1 MKTQAKCK
9 ICRRMGE
16 KLFLKGEKCMS
27 NKCAM
32 IERPFAPGQR
42 AKKRRS
48 TLSEYGKELA
58 EKQKMKRWYQLSESQ
73 FKKYVK
79 EIYKDR
85 AKIKSVAD
93 ALVAKIEVRL
103 DNVIFRLGWAR
114 SRSHAI
120 QLASHG
126 HFSVNGRKVDIPSMQ
141 LKVGDIITVREGS
154 KGKDTLKDILELMK
168 KSTTPKWISF
178 DASKMQATITRLPL
192 AEDVQLPADI
202 TTVFEFYSR

>member
-9 ICRRMGE
+9 ICRRLGD
-16 KLFLKGEKCMS
+16 KLFLKGEKCLS

-48 TLSEYGKELA
+48 NLSEYGKELA

-73 FKKYVK
+73 LKRYVK
-79 EIYKDR
+79 EIYRDR

-93 ALVAKIEVRL
+93 ALVSKIEIRL

-114 SRSHAI
+114 SRSHAM
-120 QLASHG
+120 QLAGHG
-126 HFSVNGRKVDIPSMQ
+126 HFLVNGRKVDIPSMQ
-141 LKVGDIITVREGS
+141 LRTGDVISVREGS
-154 KGKDTLKDILELMK
+154 KGKDTLRDILELAK
-168 KSTTPKWISF
+168 KNPAPKWISF
-178 DASKMQATITRLPL
+178 DEGKMEAVITRLPL
-192 AEDVQLPADI
+192 AEDIQLPADI
-202 TTVFEFYSR
+202 TTVFEHYSR

>member
-9 ICRRMGE
+9 ICRRLGD
-16 KLFLKGEKCMS
+16 KLFLKGEKCLS

-48 TLSEYGKELA
+48 NLSEYGKELA

-73 FKKYVK
+73 LKKYVK
-79 EIYKDR
+79 EIYRDR

-93 ALVAKIEVRL
+93 ALVSKIEIRL

-114 SRSHAI
+114 SRSHAM
-120 QLASHG
+120 QLAGHG
-126 HFSVNGRKVDIPSMQ
+126 HFKVNGRKVDIPSMQ
-141 LKVGDIITVREGS
+141 LRVGDIISVREGS
-154 KGKDTLKDILELMK
+154 KGKDTLKDILELAK
-168 KSTTPKWISF
+168 KNPAPKWISF
-178 DASKMQATITRLPL
+178 DVGKMEAVITRLPL
-192 AEDVQLPADI
+192 AEDIQLPADI
-202 TTVFEFYSR
+202 TTVFEHYSR